1 MTCFFDCIRRAA
13 ALFYAIVNVNDLLK
27 IDPLS
32 FTAATFHATMFSI
45 RKKQLAG
52 KEGTV
57 KKYVPTYEGTLRKH
71 ALTVPHCISK
81 CSGIRVFGRR
91 IKSLVFSTDVAII
104 KNINADAIIAVY
116 PFTPQA
122 GITQAII
129 GVSDVP
135 VFVGVGGGLTN
146 GQRSAHVAAFAEHQG
161 AFGVVCNTFIDDDTI
176 RAIKSTVEIPVVYTV
191 VSEKVDLESKLAAGI
206 DFVNVSGAD
215 RTPAIVAEIR
225 ARYPELPII
234 ATGGPTEETIL
245 ATIAA
250 GANAITYTPPT
261 NGQLFA
267 KDMHR
272 YREWF
277 AHLDD
282 PEDEEESPSDTAQ
295 SDE

>member
-1 MTCFFDCIRRAA
+1 M
-13 ALFYAIVNVNDLLK
+13 
-27 IDPLS
+27 
-32 FTAATFHATMFSI
+32 
-45 RKKQLAG
+45 
-52 KEGTV
+52 

-104 KNINADAIIAVY
+104 KNINADAVIAVY

-135 VFVGVGGGLTN
+135 VFVGVGGGLTK
-146 GQRSAHVAAFAEHQG
+146 GQRSAHIAAFAEHQG

-176 RAIKSTVEIPVVYTV
+176 RAIKGTVEIPVVYTV
-191 VSEKVDLESKLAAGI
+191 VSEKVDLDSKLAAGI

-215 RTPAIVAEIR
+215 RTPAIVSEIR

-234 ATGGPTEETIL
+234 ATGGPTEESIL
-245 ATIAA
+245 ATIEA
-250 GANAITYTPPT
+250 GANAITYTPPS

-267 KDMHR
+267 KDMRR

-277 AHLDD
+277 AHIDD
-282 PEDEEESPSDTAQ
+282 PEDDEEDTPSEDAQ
-295 SDE
+295 AREE

>member
-1 MTCFFDCIRRAA
+1 
-13 ALFYAIVNVNDLLK
+13 
-27 IDPLS
+27 
-32 FTAATFHATMFSI
+32 MFSI
-45 RKKQLAG
+45 RKNQPTG
-52 KEGTV
+52 KEGNV

-104 KNINADAIIAVY
+104 KNINADAVIAVY

-135 VFVGVGGGLTN
+135 VFVGVGGGLTK
-146 GQRSAHVAAFAEHQG
+146 GQRSAHIAAFAEHQG

-176 RAIKSTVEIPVVYTV
+176 RAIKATVEIPVVYTV
-191 VSEKVDLESKLAAGI
+191 VSEKVDLESKLVAGI

-225 ARYPELPII
+225 ARYPELPVI

-245 ATIAA
+245 STIAA
-250 GANAITYTPPT
+250 GANAITYTPPS

-277 AHLDD
+277 AHIDD
-282 PEDEEESPSDTAQ
+282 PEDENASEETSADDA
-295 SDE
+295 E

>member
-1 MTCFFDCIRRAA
+1 M
-13 ALFYAIVNVNDLLK
+13 
-27 IDPLS
+27 
-32 FTAATFHATMFSI
+32 
-45 RKKQLAG
+45 KKF
-52 KEGTV
+52 
-57 KKYVPTYEGTLRKH
+57 VPTYEGTLRKH

-104 KNINADAIIAVY
+104 KNINADAVIAVY

-146 GQRSAHVAAFAEHQG
+146 GSRSTHIAAFAEHQG
-161 AFGVVCNTFIDDDTI
+161 AFGVVCNAFIQDDVI
-176 RAIKSTVEIPVVYTV
+176 RAIKSIVEIPVVYTV
-191 VSEKVDLESKLAAGI
+191 VSEKVDLDSKLAAGI
-206 DFVNVSGAD
+206 DFINVSGAD
-215 RTPAIVAEIR
+215 RTPAIVADIR

-234 ATGGPTEETIL
+234 ATGGPTESTIL

-250 GANAITYTPPT
+250 GANAITYTPPSC
-261 NGQLFA
+261 GQLFA
-267 KDMHR
+267 GDMQN

-277 AHLDD
+277 SQSDGD
-282 PEDEEESPSDTAQ
+282 SPSDDDVPAPAD
-295 SDE
+295 SDDKDLLHALDE

>member
-1 MTCFFDCIRRAA
+1 M
-13 ALFYAIVNVNDLLK
+13 
-27 IDPLS
+27 
-32 FTAATFHATMFSI
+32 
-45 RKKQLAG
+45 
-52 KEGTV
+52 

-104 KNINADAIIAVY
+104 KNINADAVIAVY

-135 VFVGVGGGLTN
+135 VFVGVGGGLTK
-146 GQRSAHVAAFAEHQG
+146 GQRSAHIAAFAEHQG

-176 RAIKSTVEIPVVYTV
+176 RAIKATVEIPVVYTV

-215 RTPAIVAEIR
+215 RTPAIVAGNPGPLSGA
-225 ARYPELPII
+225 ARYRHRRSH
-234 ATGGPTEETIL
+234 GG
-245 ATIAA
+245 
-250 GANAITYTPPT
+250 
-261 NGQLFA
+261 
-267 KDMHR
+267 
-272 YREWF
+272 
-277 AHLDD
+277 DD
-282 PEDEEESPSDTAQ
+282 PVHHCRRGQRHHLHTAQ
-295 SDE
+295 QRAAVRQGYAPLPGVVRPHRRPGGRERLRGNVRR

>member
-1 MTCFFDCIRRAA
+1 MPLFFVRKRQFP
-13 ALFYAIVNVNDLLK
+13 ALFVVIVSVNDLLK
-27 IDPLS
+27 NNSLLFTLS
-32 FTAATFHATMFSI
+32 AFSAIMFSNSN
-45 RKKQLAG
+45 QYPAG
-52 KEGTV
+52 KEDDV

-104 KNINADAIIAVY
+104 KNINADAVIAVY

-135 VFVGVGGGLTN
+135 VFVGVGGGLTK
-146 GQRSAHVAAFAEHQG
+146 GQRSAHIAAFAEHQG

-176 RAIKSTVEIPVVYTV
+176 RAIKGTVEIPVVYTV
-191 VSEKVDLESKLAAGI
+191 VSEKVGLDSKLAAGI

-215 RTPAIVAEIR
+215 RTPAIVSEIR

-234 ATGGPTEETIL
+234 ATGGPTEESIL
-245 ATIAA
+245 ATIEA
-250 GANAITYTPPT
+250 GANAIYIHASQQRPAVRQGYAP
-261 NGQLFA
+261 LPRVVRP
-267 KDMHR
+267 HR
-272 YREWF
+272 R
-277 AHLDD
+277 
-282 PEDEEESPSDTAQ
+282 PGGR
-295 SDE
+295 